1 VERVRNAHSLPTFC
15 YAQSSRLRIVEVKET
30 IDLVWAQLWYTSRR
44 FFSRNESMQVIEGNI
59 RATGKKFAIVVSRF
73 NSFVVESL
81 LEGALDTLER
91 HGEVSDDDITLV
103 RVPGAYELPVVAK
116 KLAEKKSFDAII
128 ALGAVIRGGTPHF
141 DFVAGECN
149 KGLAQ
154 VSLEYGVPVS
164 FGVITTDSIEQA
176 IERSGT
182 KAGNKGAEAA
192 LGALEM
198 VNVIDAVEKL

>member
-1 VERVRNAHSLPTFC
+1 MN
-15 YAQSSRLRIVEVKET
+15 I
-30 IDLVWAQLWYTSRR
+30 
-44 FFSRNESMQVIEGNI
+44 IEGNI
-59 RATGKKFAIVVSRF
+59 RATGKKFALVVSRF

-81 LEGALDTLER
+81 VDGALDTLER
-91 HGEVSDDDITLV
+91 HGEVNEQDITVV

-116 KLAEKKSFDAII
+116 KLAEQKKYDAII

-154 VSLEYGVPVS
+154 VSLEYGIPVA

-198 VNVIDAVEKL
+198 VNVLDQIEGA

>member
-1 VERVRNAHSLPTFC
+1 MLYCAPDFLGVTAMN
-15 YAQSSRLRIVEVKET
+15 
-30 IDLVWAQLWYTSRR
+30 
-44 FFSRNESMQVIEGNI
+44 VIEGNV
-59 RATGKKFAIVVSRF
+59 RATGKRFGVVVSRF

-81 LEGALDTLER
+81 LEGALDTLDR
-91 HGEVSDDDITLV
+91 FGEVSEGDITVV
-103 RVPGAYELPVVAK
+103 RVPGAYELPIAAK
-116 KLAEKKSFDAII
+116 KMAASGKFDAII

-154 VSLEYGVPVS
+154 VSLDYTLPVS

-192 LGALEM
+192 MGALEM
-198 VNVIDAVEKL
+198 VNVMSAIDNELGA

>member
-1 VERVRNAHSLPTFC
+1 MH
-15 YAQSSRLRIVEVKET
+15 I
-30 IDLVWAQLWYTSRR
+30 
-44 FFSRNESMQVIEGNI
+44 IEGNM

-81 LEGALDTLER
+81 LEGAVDTLDR
-91 HGEVSDDDITLV
+91 LGEVGSDDITV
-103 RVPGAYELPVVAK
+103 IRVPGAYELPIAAQRIAQSNK
-116 KLAEKKSFDAII
+116 FDAII

-154 VSLEYGVPVS
+154 VSLESSIPVS

-176 IERSGT
+176 IERAGT

-198 VNVIDAVEKL
+198 VNVLEQI

>member
-1 VERVRNAHSLPTFC
+1 MN
-15 YAQSSRLRIVEVKET
+15 
-30 IDLVWAQLWYTSRR
+30 
-44 FFSRNESMQVIEGNI
+44 VIEGNV
-59 RATGKKFAIVVSRF
+59 RATGKRFAIVVSRF

-91 HGEVSDDDITLV
+91 FGEVNDSDITLV
-103 RVPGAYELPVVAK
+103 RVPGAYELPIAAK
-116 KLAEKKSFDAII
+116 KLAQSGKFDAII

-141 DFVAGECN
+141 DFVAGESN

-154 VSLEYGVPVS
+154 VSLDYTLPVS

-192 LGALEM
+192 MGALEM
-198 VNVIDAVEKL
+198 VNVMSALDDNLGDA

>member
-1 VERVRNAHSLPTFC
+1 
-15 YAQSSRLRIVEVKET
+15 
-30 IDLVWAQLWYTSRR
+30 
-44 FFSRNESMQVIEGNI
+44 MQVIEGNI
-59 RATGKKFAIVVSRF
+59 RATGKKFAVLVSRF

-81 LEGALDTLER
+81 LDGALDTLER
-91 HGEVSDDDITLV
+91 HGEVNPDDITV
-103 RVPGAYELPVVAK
+103 IRVPGAYELPIVAK
-116 KLAEKKSFDAII
+116 KAATSGKFDGII

-154 VSLEYGVPVS
+154 VSLDATIPIA

-198 VNVIDAVEKL
+198 VNVLSAIDEAL